1 MLLRFRRILL
11 SVFRRAALDVPP
23 RARRFPRHPSSALMN
38 DSQKPQKPSPS
49 ATRRDQAWKIA
60 PNLLISFR
68 YAGAGLVHTFLTQRN
83 FRLHTV
89 VAVVVIGLGV
99 GLQRPPVELAL
110 VGLTIGLVL
119 ALELLNTAIES
130 VVDLTVGK
138 NYHDLA
144 KVAKDCAA
152 AAVLMAAI
160 VAVLVGVV
168 LLVPPL
174 LVTLGWWGV

>member
-1 MLLRFRRILL
+1 
-11 SVFRRAALDVPP
+11 
-23 RARRFPRHPSSALMN
+23 
-38 DSQKPQKPSPS
+38 
-49 ATRRDQAWKIA
+49 
-60 PNLLISFR
+60 
-68 YAGAGLVHTFLTQRN
+68 
-83 FRLHTV
+83 V